1 MTKELEY
8 LLQYKMFDESVIYF
22 MQYQFQQSFEHTT
35 IIALLLMQNNA
46 KIFLNPFILPVT
58 FQLNLPSAC
67 CY

>member
-8 LLQYKMFDESVIYF
+8 LLQHKMFDESVIYF